1 MLEFERR
8 GRGGTIVIT
17 RFPHDTHALVTFE
30 DGASEE
36 VEGSLLS
43 KYLEVLGVRDPGRI
57 ADRVWNFYK
66 VTIIL
71 KEKEAQHE
79 VRSA

>member
-8 GRGGTIVIT
+8 GRGGKIVIT
-17 RFPHDTHALVTFE
+17 RFPYDTHALVTFE

-43 KYLEVLGVRDPGRI
+43 QYLGTLGVRDPGRI
-57 ADRVWNFYK
+57 ADRAWNFYK

-71 KEKEAQHE
+71 KEKEATHE